1 MQEEMLDELF
11 DDDSLEV
18 AANEEVN
25 KLIDE
30 IMGQKLAG
38 LPAKAV

>member
-1 MQEEMLDELF
+1 MLDELF

-30 IMGQKLAG
+30 VMNQKLSG
-38 LPAKAV
+38 IPTNTV